1 MLEKAV
7 YIAED
12 ADIFV
17 VIGTSL
23 QVYPAAGLIN
33 YVPKHVPKFIIDKK
47 IPQHSYLPNLTAI
60 EATAS
65 EGVKLLVEKLS
76 ILNAV

>member
-1 MLEKAV
+1 M
-7 YIAED
+7 IAEE

-23 QVYPAAGLIN
+23 QVYPAASLIQ
-33 YVPKHVPKFIIDKK
+33 YIHHSIPKYIIDKK
-47 IPQHSYLPNLTAI
+47 IPPTPGISNITTI

-65 EGVKLLVEKLS
+65 EGVQELKSLLYKM
-76 ILNAV
+76 